1 MQIIQTEK
9 LNRSLSPILVDA
21 RLAHILNTYREEVL
35 ITTSFGITSAL
46 LLHILSRVR
55 PGFPVHFVDT
65 GYLFEET
72 HTYKEQLTRLLGLN
86 VITLRPD
93 TEKHRQS
100 EENKLWTSDPDLCC
114 RHNKVEPLETVK
126 TDHKVWVSGLLG
138 FQSRYR
144 SGLDIVQ
151 EKRKTYRFYP
161 LIDWTPKMVYQYYEQ
176 FQIPRHPL
184 EQKGFSSVGCSH
196 CTLPGDQRDG
206 RWKGLSK
213 TECGLHL

>member
-21 RLAHILNTYREEVL
+21 RLAHILNTYKEEVL
-35 ITTSFGITSAL
+35 ITSSFGITSAL

-65 GYLFEET
+65 GYLFKET
-72 HTYKEQLTRLLGLN
+72 IAYKEQLTGLLGLN

-93 TEKHRQS
+93 IEKHRKS
-100 EENKLWTSDPDLCC
+100 EETNLWVSDPDLCC
-114 RHNKVEPLETVK
+114 QYNKVEPLEMVK

-144 SGLDIVQ
+144 SGLNIVQ
-151 EKRKTYRFYP
+151 QKRKTYRFYP
-161 LIDWTPKMVYQYYEQ
+161 LIDWTPKMVYEYYEQ

-184 EQKGFSSVGCSH
+184 EKMGFSSVGCSH
-196 CTLPGDQRDG
+196 CTRRGDDREG

>member
-1 MQIIQTEK
+1 MQLIHTEK

-21 RLAHILNTYREEVL
+21 RLAHILNTYRGEVL

-72 HTYKEQLTRLLGLN
+72 LSYKEQLTGLLGLN

-93 TEKHRQS
+93 MEKHRQS
-100 EENKLWTSDPDLCC
+100 EETNLWASDPDLCC
-114 RHNKVEPLETVK
+114 QYNKVEPLEMVK

-144 SGLDIVQ
+144 SGLNIVQ
-151 EKRKTYRFYP
+151 EKKKTYRFYP
-161 LIDWTPKMVYQYYEQ
+161 LIDWTPKLVHEYYEQ

-184 EQKGFSSVGCSH
+184 EQKGFSSVGCTH
-196 CTLPGDQRDG
+196 CTQRGDDREG